1 MIALSRP
8 NGHPILVNADLLE
21 TVERSGDR
29 TVVTLT
35 TGNVLEVTDSI
46 EAVRDAVVAYRR
58 RIVAPPP

>member
-1 MIALSRP
+1 VIALSRP